1 MLSLGLSLLTSILTK
16 LVAVLVWPFAHLDW
30 LLAFAVGVGVGVVWA
45 TWRRGL

>member
-30 LLAFAVGVGVGVVWA
+30 LLAAAVGFGAGALWA
-45 TWRRGL
+45 SWRRGF